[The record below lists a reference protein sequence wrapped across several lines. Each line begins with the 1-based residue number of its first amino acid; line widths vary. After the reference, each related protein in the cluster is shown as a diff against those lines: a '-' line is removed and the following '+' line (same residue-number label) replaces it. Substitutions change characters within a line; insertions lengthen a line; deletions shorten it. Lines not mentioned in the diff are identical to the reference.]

1 MGGAQH
7 RGAGTQAHTPG
18 ASMEGL
24 GRFSP
29 RSLLDPG
36 GKRASA
42 ARLRGPGARTEQCLD
57 SGAATPGE
65 GSEAVA
71 PWPYPRCAP
80 AARPRRRRCSDSPRE
95 SRSLT
100 DVATRP
106 PDRARR
112 SRPRGPHLADAWG
125 EPGPKPQ
132 PGGSVHSPAWRR
144 QPHLQHRGPQHCPP
158 AQGDSPPPYPEGA
171 YTPLSGTFGMER
183 AQSGD
188 QWAVPLCRG
197 PGHWSQ
203 SSALSEKS
211 SVPSQEFRAQS
222 ACVCAHKRDSSDLL
236 ESLASQLSQPSV
248 SSKEIQ
254 SPHTQILKSK
264 LEEAVMSS
272 RDQKIVALVL
282 TRLKKAQKMRELQQ
296 QAAVAWEE
304 LKRSDQKVHLTLER
318 ERKLLLQESQE
329 QWRQKEQRVRRRD
342 RQARTAPR
350 SDHACRARPENPQG
364 ARAVAEPEPAP
375 APAPRRQSL
384 ELLLQEPE
392 RMVQGLREQDG
403 LQLQER
409 LEQASHRKSLHT
421 LETQKKVQET
431 NLSSLVNYQA
441 RKVLLDCQAK
451 AEELLRKLSLEQSSQ
466 RPHEVPQG
474 LVKERPRELSDRAQ
488 KQPEQVQ
495 QARRRAQTSE
505 ERTRAHKQLLAELA
519 EQKVQQARSGVQR
532 NIRDEVQHIHEL
544 SVLREKN
551 HHILKLKAEKEEKC
565 HIEGIKEAIRKKEH
579 RMEQITREKDAT
591 FEEFQKISRASRRDH
606 ARALA
611 SSFLDRR
618 AREAPRG
625 PGPQGC

>member
-1 MGGAQH
+1 
-7 RGAGTQAHTPG
+7 
-18 ASMEGL
+18 MEGL

-29 RSLLDPG
+29 RCVLATG
-36 GKRASA
+36 GKRTSA
-42 ARLRGPGARTEQCLD
+42 ARLRGPGAGTEPCLG
-57 SGAATPGE
+57 SGATTPGE
-65 GSEAVA
+65 VNEVAA
-71 PWPYPRCAP
+71 PWPYRRCAP
-80 AARPRRRRCSDSPRE
+80 IAGPRRRRCSHSPRE

-100 DVATRP
+100 DVATKP

-112 SRPRGPHLADAWG
+112 PKPRGRHLEDAWG

-132 PGGSVHSPAWRR
+132 PGGGVHSPAWRR
-144 QPHLQHRGPQHCPP
+144 QPHQHSPP
-158 AQGDSPPPYPEGA
+158 AQGDSPSPYPERA
-171 YTPLSGTFGMER
+171 YTPMSGIFGVEK

-197 PGHWSQ
+197 PGHWSL
-203 SSALSEKS
+203 SSAPSEKS

-254 SPHTQILKSK
+254 SPHAQMLKSK

-282 TRLKKAQKMRELQQ
+282 TRLQKAQRMRELQQ

-304 LKRSDQKVHLTLER
+304 LKRSDQKVQITLER

-342 RQARTAPR
+342 GKARSAPR
-350 SDHACRARPENPQG
+350 SAEHACRALREKPER

-375 APAPRRQSL
+375 RRRTR

-392 RMVQGLREQDG
+392 RMVQGLREQDCP
-403 LQLQER
+403 QPQEK
-409 LEQASHRKSLHT
+409 LEQGSHWKSLPT
-421 LETQKKVQET
+421 VEPQKKVQET

-451 AEELLRKLSLEQSSQ
+451 AEELLKKLSLEQSSQ
-466 RPHEVPQG
+466 RPHEIPQG
-474 LVKERPRELSDRAQ
+474 LLHERPRELRDRAQ
-488 KQPEQVQ
+488 KPEERLQQV
-495 QARRRAQTSE
+495 RRRAQAVE
-505 ERTRAHKQLLAELA
+505 EQTRAHKRLLAELA
-519 EQKVQQARSGVQR
+519 EQKGQQARSNVQR
-532 NIRDEVQHIHEL
+532 DIRDKVQHIHEL

-551 HHILKLKAEKEEKC
+551 HHIQKLKAEKEEKC
-565 HIEGIKEAIRKKEH
+565 HIAGIKEAIRKKEQ
-579 RMEQITREKDAT
+579 RMEQISREKDAT

-618 AREAPRG
+618 ARETQRG
-625 PGPQGC
+625 AGTPGC

>member
-1 MGGAQH
+1 
-7 RGAGTQAHTPG
+7 
-18 ASMEGL
+18 MEGL

-29 RSLLDPG
+29 RSVLDPG

-42 ARLRGPGARTEQCLD
+42 ARLHGPGARTEPCLG

-65 GSEAVA
+65 GNETVA
-71 PWPYPRCAP
+71 PWPYPRRAP
-80 AARPRRRRCSDSPRE
+80 TARPCRRRCSDSPRE

-100 DVATRP
+100 DVAARP
-106 PDRARR
+106 PDGARR
-112 SRPRGPHLADAWG
+112 PRPRGRHLEDAWG

-132 PGGSVHSPAWRR
+132 PGSGAHSPAWRR
-144 QPHLQHRGPQHCPP
+144 QPHLHPRGPQPCPP
-158 AQGDSPPPYPEGA
+158 AQGDSPPLYPEGA
-171 YTPLSGTFGMER
+171 YTPLSGTLGVER

-203 SSALSEKS
+203 SSAVSEKS
-211 SVPSQEFRAQS
+211 SVRSQELRAQS
-222 ACVCAHKRDSSDLL
+222 ACVCAHKRDGSDLL
-236 ESLASQLSQPSV
+236 ESLASPLSQPSV
-248 SSKEIQ
+248 SSREIQ
-254 SPHTQILKSK
+254 SPHTQILKYK

-282 TRLKKAQKMRELQQ
+282 TRLKKAQRMRELQQ

-304 LKRSDQKVHLTLER
+304 LKRSDQKVQMTLER

-342 RQARTAPR
+342 GLARSAPR
-350 SDHACRARPENPQG
+350 SERARRALLENPEG
-364 ARAVAEPEPAP
+364 ARAVAEP
-375 APAPRRQSL
+375 APAPRRQSR

-392 RMVQGLREQDG
+392 RMVQGLRGQDG
-403 LQLQER
+403 LQLPE
-409 LEQASHRKSLHT
+409 ASQRKSLHAM
-421 LETQKKVQET
+421 EPEEKAQEA

-466 RPHEVPQG
+466 RPHEAARG
-474 LVKERPRELSDRAQ
+474 LMKERPRELRDRAQ
-488 KQPEQVQ
+488 KQGEQGPHVRRRAEAAEEQARAHRRLLAQLAEPRGQ
-495 QARRRAQTSE
+495 QARTS
-505 ERTRAHKQLLAELA
+505 
-519 EQKVQQARSGVQR
+519 VQR
-532 NIRDEVQHIHEL
+532 NVRDKVPHIHEL
-544 SVLREKN
+544 SVLREQN

-565 HIEGIKEAIRKKEH
+565 HIEGIKEAIRKKEQ
-579 RMEQITREKDAT
+579 RMEEISREKDAT
-591 FEEFQKISRASRRDH
+591 FEEFQKISRASRREH

-611 SSFLDRR
+611 GSFLDWRV
-618 AREAPRG
+618 REVPRG

>member
-1 MGGAQH
+1 
-7 RGAGTQAHTPG
+7 
-18 ASMEGL
+18 MEGL

-29 RSLLDPG
+29 RCVLAPG
-36 GKRASA
+36 GKHASV
-42 ARLRGPGARTEQCLD
+42 ARLRGPGAGTEPCLG
-57 SGAATPGE
+57 SGATTPGE
-65 GSEAVA
+65 VNEVSA
-71 PWPYPRCAP
+71 PWPYRRCAP
-80 AARPRRRRCSDSPRE
+80 TAGPRRRRCSHSPRE

-100 DVATRP
+100 DVAARP
-106 PDRARR
+106 LDRARR
-112 SRPRGPHLADAWG
+112 PRPRGRHLEDAWG

-132 PGGSVHSPAWRR
+132 PGGSTHSPAWRR
-144 QPHLQHRGPQHCPP
+144 QPHQHGPP
-158 AQGDSPPPYPEGA
+158 AQGDSPSPYPEGA
-171 YTPLSGTFGMER
+171 YTPLSGILGVER

-197 PGHWSQ
+197 PGHWSL
-203 SSALSEKS
+203 SSAPSEKS

-254 SPHTQILKSK
+254 SPHTQMLKSK

-282 TRLKKAQKMRELQQ
+282 TRLQKAQRMRELQQ

-304 LKRSDQKVHLTLER
+304 LKRSDRKVQVTLER

-342 RQARTAPR
+342 SQGRRAPR
-350 SDHACRARPENPQG
+350 SAEHARRALRENRER
-364 ARAVAEPEPAP
+364 ARAVAEPEPV
-375 APAPRRQSL
+375 PRRQTR

-392 RMVQGLREQDG
+392 RMVQSLREQDCP
-403 LQLQER
+403 QPQEK
-409 LEQASHRKSLHT
+409 LEQASHRKSLPT
-421 LETQKKVQET
+421 VEPQKKVQET

-466 RPHEVPQG
+466 RPHEIPQG
-474 LVKERPRELSDRAQ
+474 LLHERQRELRDRAQ
-488 KQPEQVQ
+488 KPEERLQQV
-495 QARRRAQTSE
+495 RRRAQAAE
-505 ERTRAHKQLLAELA
+505 EQMRAHKRLLAELA
-519 EQKVQQARSGVQR
+519 EQKGQQARSNVQR
-532 NIRDEVQHIHEL
+532 DIRDKVQHIHEL
-544 SVLREKN
+544 SVLREKD

-565 HIEGIKEAIRKKEH
+565 HIAGIKEAIRKKEQ
-579 RMEQITREKDAT
+579 RMEQISREKDAT
-591 FEEFQKISRASRRDH
+591 FEEFQKISKASRRDH

-618 AREAPRG
+618 ARETQHGAG
-625 PGPQGC
+625 TPGC